1 MANQLNGSGITLDSL
16 APSDIETGG
25 TGKVLLYASGS
36 GAASRLYVK
45 SGANTQALLGTDLD
59 TLTAVDAVL
68 AASDLLLFSDQSDS
82 GVEKAVTMANVSASV
97 FAGINGDASIASTGV
112 LTIAADAV
120 HGTMLNTDA
129 ADGSTM
135 ELSSDSLSVLKVPN
149 SLTVDNA
156 TIQLNSGTTYDGAA
170 ARTISIKDG
179 GVDADALASSV
190 AGTGID
196 GGGGS
201 ALSVSAAQTAIS
213 SLKHDSLVIG
223 RSSGNDD
230 ITFSDDTID
239 LMTNNASR
247 LKVQTTN
254 TTISNNLIVEGN
266 LTIEGS
272 AVEVQQGFVVTA
284 SIQFEGSTP
293 DGNELTLTTA
303 NPTADR
309 TVTIPDLDG
318 HVPLLAG
325 AISTANVTAAEFA
338 LLDGGSS
345 IGTTAVADGHGIF
358 MNQGGTMGH
367 TTVQTLAAYLD
378 DEITAMPNLVTT
390 AATTVG
396 ALDAGS
402 ITSNFG
408 AINVGTSNIS
418 GGTISGSA
426 ATFQALSLSGVE
438 ITSTAAELNLL
449 DGVSGL
455 VKADFTKLAAV
466 DATAAELNIVD
477 GGTSATATTLADAD
491 RVVVNDNGTMVQVAL
506 TDFETYFESALD
518 TLSNV
523 TTVGALDAG
532 SITSNFGAI
541 DVGTSDISGRTLTGT
556 AVSGSTVSAQTL
568 NLSGVEITSTAAELN
583 VLDGATVANNTTG
596 KGAILGTNGAL
607 ALSSTLG
614 IVGGGAMITGSV
626 YIDGDIELPNNHT
639 MKAQSFVT
647 YSDRE
652 LKKNIE
658 PMGDALD
665 KVMKLEAVTYDMKSS
680 GKAEIGFIAQDVA
693 KVVPE
698 VCALDNMGVGRGID
712 YSRVSTLLV
721 GAIKSQQEQIADLM
735 EKLDKLQK

>member
-16 APSDIETGG
+16 APTDIETGN

-36 GAASRLYVK
+36 GANSRLYVK
-45 SGANTQALLGTDLD
+45 AGSNTQALLGTDID
-59 TLTAVDAVL
+59 SLTAVDAVL
-68 AASDLLLFSDQSDS
+68 AATDLLMFSDQSDS

-97 FAGINGDASIASTGV
+97 FAGVTGDATIASTGV
-112 LTIAADAV
+112 LTIAADSV
-120 HGTMLNTDA
+120 EGTMLNDNV
-129 ADGSTM
+129 ADDSTIEM
-135 ELSSDSLSVLKVPN
+135 SSDSLSVLKVPN

-213 SLKHDSLVIG
+213 SLKHDSLVVG
-223 RSSGNDD
+223 RSTGNDD

-239 LMTNNASR
+239 LMTDNTSR
-247 LKVQTTN
+247 LKVQTAN
-254 TTISNNLIVEGN
+254 TTISNNLIVGGN
-266 LTIEGS
+266 LTVEGS

-378 DEITAMPNLVTT
+378 DEISNMENLVE
-390 AATTVG
+390 VG

-541 DVGTSDISGRTLTGT
+541 DVGSSDITGRTLTGT
-556 AVSGSTVSAQTL
+556 TVSGSTVNAQTL

-583 VLDGATVANNTTG
+583 VLDGATSANNTTG

-614 IVGGGAMITGSV
+614 IVAGGASITGSV
-626 YIDGDIELPNNHT
+626 YINGNIELPNNRT

-698 VCALDNMGVGRGID
+698 VCALDKMGVGRGID

-721 GAIKSQQEQIADLM
+721 GAIKTQQEQIADLK